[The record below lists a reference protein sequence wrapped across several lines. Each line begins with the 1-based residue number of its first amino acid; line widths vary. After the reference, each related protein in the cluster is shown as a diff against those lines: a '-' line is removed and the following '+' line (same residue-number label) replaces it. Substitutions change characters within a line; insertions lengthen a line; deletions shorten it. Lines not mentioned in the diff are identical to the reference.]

1 MKCLQA
7 DERLGSVLAPL
18 YRIRSSDGENSTHFL
33 TSVQNVF
40 DWIIKRLTCSIF
52 SFSKCINNISFFNSE
67 CEIVLTVY
75 LRFTVI
81 IFCYIIRRSKWETS
95 IIIFYSRYHYLSIPK
110 VHPILLI
117 LMEVPI
123 GKLDKCTFY
132 IFCKWDTF
140 GAIINYI
147 AKCTRFCITVSEL
160 FIITQWWL
168 LSLDNRKK
176 WWCIKMC
183 CTLSYM

>member
-33 TSVQNVF
+33 TSEQNVF

-52 SFSKCINNISFFNSE
+52 SFWKCINNVSFFNSE

-81 IFCYIIRRSKWETS
+81 IFCYIIWRSKWETS
-95 IIIFYSRYHYLSIPK
+95 MIIFYSRNHYLSIPK

-117 LMEVPI
+117 LMEVPS

-132 IFCKWDTF
+132 SFCKWWYIWSHHKLYCEMH
-140 GAIINYI
+140 AILHHSIRTVYNNYPRMVV
-147 AKCTRFCITVSEL
+147 KL
-160 FIITQWWL
+160 W
-168 LSLDNRKK
+168 
-176 WWCIKMC
+176 
-183 CTLSYM
+183 